1 MLMLIYFILIL
12 FYLFYLFKSLN
23 IGSVCC
29 MEGVESGFHFHINYM
44 KAECILKKILRPVL
58 YTNKSVTLK
67 DLLGD
72 DETRLGSTFRVR
84 EASPLQ
90 HSWQRESDQRRKWST
105 GASWPA
111 TSVRPTGRPL
121 PAALLGWTPSLHR
134 NRGWRSPARGNSPP
148 VLSYIPDTHTER
160 EVNRN
165 LPGSNITFHH
175 LFNPGVHEVLAVP
188 SKRRPENFSQ
198 VFSFK

>member
-1 MLMLIYFILIL
+1 
-12 FYLFYLFKSLN
+12 
-23 IGSVCC
+23 

-44 KAECILKKILRPVL
+44 KAECILKKRFVGGWWNQSRVHIQGAWG
-58 YTNKSVTLK
+58 VTSSAC
-67 DLLGD
+67 
-72 DETRLGSTFRVR
+72 R
-84 EASPLQ
+84 
-90 HSWQRESDQRRKWST
+90 QRESDQRRKWST

-111 TSVRPTGRPL
+111 TSVRPTGRRL
-121 PAALLGWTPSLHR
+121 PAGLLGWTPSLHR
-134 NRGWRSPARGNSPP
+134 DRGWRSPARGNSPP

-175 LFNPGVHEVLAVP
+175 LFNPGVHEMLAVP

>member
-1 MLMLIYFILIL
+1 MLIYFILIL

-90 HSWQRESDQRRKWST
+90 HA
-105 GASWPA
+105 G
-111 TSVRPTGRPL
+111 
-121 PAALLGWTPSLHR
+121 
-134 NRGWRSPARGNSPP
+134 RGNQTSAGSGARELPGLPP
-148 VLSYIPDTHTER
+148 VCVRLVDHFQQLSSAERHPCIGTGDGGVLQGEIVHQCSHIYLTHT
-160 EVNRN
+160 
-165 LPGSNITFHH
+165 
-175 LFNPGVHEVLAVP
+175 
-188 SKRRPENFSQ
+188 KRGRLTEISQ
-198 VFSFK
+198 VQTSLFTIFSIQVYMRC